1 MKKTWTVILIV
12 LFALACARAVRP
24 RNLYQGT
31 FETAQGEKFAM
42 RLLKRNHANVFYFIS
57 PECPLCVNYAKDIRE
72 IRETFGNDSIRF
84 IGVISGKDYTAQEVL
99 DYLGKYGLDL
109 TVIMDPTFRL
119 VQYFKA
125 TITPEVFVVDNRS
138 NVLYTGKIDN
148 WAVSLG
154 QHRQV
159 VTEFYLRD
167 ALTDI
172 SAGVPVRLGE
182 TEPVGCF
189 IEWP

>member
-1 MKKTWTVILIV
+1 MKKTWAIIMIV

-24 RNLYQGT
+24 KGLYQGKFDT
-31 FETAQGEKFAM
+31 VTGEKLAM
-42 RLLKRNHANVFYFIS
+42 RSLKKNHTNVFYFIS
-57 PECPLCVNYAKDIRE
+57 PECPLCINYAKDIRE
-72 IRETFGNDSIRF
+72 IQEQYGNDSTEF
-84 IGVISGKDYTAQEVL
+84 IGVLTGNDFTAQDML
-99 DYLGKYGLDL
+99 NYLEEYDLDL
-109 TVIMDPTFRL
+109 TVIMDPNFRL
-119 VQYFKA
+119 VQYFRA
-125 TITPEVFVVDNRS
+125 TITPEVYVVDKKS

-159 VTEFYLRD
+159 VTEFYLKD

-172 SAGVPVRLGE
+172 AQGNPVRLAQ

-189 IEWP
+189 IE

>member
-1 MKKTWTVILIV
+1 MKKTWTIILIV

-24 RNLYQGT
+24 KGLYQGKFDT
-31 FETAQGEKFAM
+31 VTGEKLAM
-42 RLLKRNHANVFYFIS
+42 RSLKKNHANVFYFIS

-72 IRETFGNDSIRF
+72 IQEQFGNDSIAF
-84 IGVISGKDYTAQEVL
+84 VGIVSGNDYTNQDVL
-99 DYLGKYGLDL
+99 DYLAEYDL
-109 TVIMDPTFRL
+109 ELPVIMDPNFRL
-119 VQYFKA
+119 VQYFRA
-125 TITPEVFVVDNRS
+125 TITPEVYVVDNKS

-159 VTEFYLRD
+159 VTEFYLKD

-172 SAGVPVRLGE
+172 SAGDPVRLAQ

-189 IEWP
+189 IE